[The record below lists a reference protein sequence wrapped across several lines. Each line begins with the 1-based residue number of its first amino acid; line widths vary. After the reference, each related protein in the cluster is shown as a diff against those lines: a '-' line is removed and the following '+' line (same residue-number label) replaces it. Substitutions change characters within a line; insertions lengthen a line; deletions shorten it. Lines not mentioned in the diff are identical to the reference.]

1 MLNHLMTVGRNSED
15 QLSHIFIITDVL
27 APHKLKPNIQIRF
40 KKKGSDKISGISDL
54 NDVEL
59 KAAVHQLRQLGNK
72 PFVEY
77 LKQNEYSWRE
87 AEIEFMEI
95 IIDCQAQTW
104 GEYFI
109 KRDPERLNDYPQNE
123 FSFKQI
129 SQNWLEH
136 LKQQQQLFN
145 ETGINPSDN
154 EHFDFYTPGMVE
166 WTKPVDLLT
175 KNQVYRL
182 SPAEFTAT
190 KKYYQDKD
198 VVVVELDGEKMVSD
212 DDILEEFIHK
222 FKLGVVTKE
231 EDANNC
237 FPDYDLQD
245 PLHGLA
251 FAMDD
256 LSNLSADLKKPIVV
270 FYSGFYHGTIVTR
283 GNILGVLM
291 ASILP
296 EYDINQSSTIQLD
309 GPSDEYTRLFNVF
322 LEC

>member
-1 MLNHLMTVGRNSED
+1 M
-15 QLSHIFIITDVL
+15 
-27 APHKLKPNIQIRF
+27 
-40 KKKGSDKISGISDL
+40 
-54 NDVEL
+54 

-95 IIDCQAQTW
+95 IIDCQAQMW
-104 GEYFI
+104 EEYFI
-109 KRDPERLNDYPQNE
+109 KRDPERLNDYLQNE

-145 ETGINPSDN
+145 KTGINPSDN
-154 EHFDFYTPGMVE
+154 EHFDFYTPGMVA
-166 WTKPVDLLT
+166 WTEPVDLLT
-175 KNQVYRL
+175 ENQVYRL
-182 SPAEFTAT
+182 SPAELTAA

-212 DDILEEFIHK
+212 DDILEEFIQK
-222 FKLGVVTKE
+222 FKLDVATME